1 MGSMALSA
9 MLKRMSG
16 VIKEFMD
23 YRDGGGGPFYSSIY
37 DQANER
43 RVMKKFSVA
52 LAAALML
59 AVVGCGSNEATEQ
72 NEELKTEKMDESVLP
87 SQESELSTPVVK
99 DGVTKPSDDCVE
111 VCFEWEPVDGAEG
124 YEILE
129 QNKYYEEDSY
139 GDPVTSET
147 TECVY
152 VTGAQDYFD
161 FIIQVRAFR
170 GTGDNRVFSDWSS
183 FASGKAYDEAD
194 IDAELADSPSVTF
207 ASYDELIAAISK
219 GLKEGFSEDEQFA
232 MDISTC
238 FFMNNSDF
246 EILGY
251 IKRDLDGDGTPELIF
266 GENAADGS
274 GPQDG
279 WDSIIYDLFTM
290 KDGKL
295 IHVFDG
301 WERNRFYMCEDGT
314 IANEGS
320 SGAAYSSWAYYNYKD
335 GKIEIIES
343 VFTDLKNET
352 EGVWYYS
359 DKEPYEDKSKEITED
374 EGWDIVNKYAYQ
386 KLEFT
391 PFN

>member
-1 MGSMALSA
+1 MRVRQYLTAIEL
-9 MLKRMSG
+9 
-16 VIKEFMD
+16 F
-23 YRDGGGGPFYSSIY
+23 
-37 DQANER
+37 ER
-43 RVMKKFSVA
+43 RVMKKFSIV
-52 LAAALML
+52 LTAALMA
-59 AVVGCGSNEATEQ
+59 AVVGCGSNDAAEQ
-72 NEELKTEKMDESVLP
+72 NEGLKIEKIGESESS
-87 SQESELSTPVVK
+87 SQDSELSVPVVK
-99 DGVTKPSDDCVE
+99 DGVTRLGDDCVE
-111 VCFEWEPVDGAEG
+111 VYFEWEPVDGADG
-124 YEILE
+124 YEVSE
-129 QNKYYEEDSY
+129 KNKYYEEDSY
-139 GDPVTSET
+139 RDPETSET
-147 TECVY
+147 TECSY

-161 FIIQVRAFR
+161 FIIKVRAFK
-170 GTGDNRVFSDWSS
+170 GAGDNRVYSDWSS
-183 FASGKAYDEAD
+183 FASEKAYDEAD
-194 IDAELADSPSVTF
+194 IDAELADSPSLTF
-207 ASYDELIAAISK
+207 ASYDELIAVISK
-219 GLKEGFSEDEQFA
+219 GLRNGFSEEEQFA

-238 FFMNNSDF
+238 FFMNSSDF

-251 IKRDLDGDGTPELIF
+251 IKRDLDGDGVDELIL

-295 IHVFDG
+295 VHVFDG

-320 SGAAYSSWAYYNYKD
+320 SGAAYSSWAYYKYRD

-352 EGVWYYS
+352 EGVWYHS
-359 DKEPYEDKSKEITED
+359 NKEPYEDKSKEITED